1 MEVLQMQKATHVIA
15 KPLEDEP
22 PSEDLI
28 DTLIAISVVSKR
40 LATKLRKVKEEAS
53 CILLNVGGS

>member
-1 MEVLQMQKATHVIA
+1 MQKATHVIA

-53 CILLNVGGS
+53 CILLNVAANFL

>member
-1 MEVLQMQKATHVIA
+1 MQKAMHVIA

-22 PSEDLI
+22 PIEDLI

-40 LATKLRKVKEEAS
+40 LAKKLRKVKEEGD
-53 CILLNVGGS
+53 NQDE

>member
-1 MEVLQMQKATHVIA
+1 MQKATHVIA

-40 LATKLRKVKEEAS
+40 LAKKLRKVKEKGDNQDE
-53 CILLNVGGS
+53 